1 MTALNS
7 GSFYQ
12 DTIAAI
18 ATAPGRGGIGVIR
31 LSGNDA
37 KTIALALTHR
47 RKLTPRYAHYTSF
60 HDDHRVIDD
69 GIAIFFPGPQSFTG
83 EDVVELQGHGGPVI
97 LQLLLR
103 RCFDLGARQAR
114 AGEFSERAFLN
125 DKLDLVQAE
134 AIADLIN
141 AQTATAARQAQAS
154 LRGTFSDAIGDV
166 REQLV
171 SLRKYVE
178 AAIDFPEEEID
189 FLSEGRVTQQLNTL
203 LNTAKTLRANAKQGA
218 IFRSGASVVL
228 AGRPNAGKSSLLN
241 ALAED
246 QVAIVTDVPGTTRD
260 VVRQHVEIDG
270 VALHLTDTAGLR
282 ESDDAIEQEGIKRA
296 QKAISEADL
305 TIHLIDDNDPHVRA
319 IELPATNNILT
330 VLTKID
336 LSGRPG
342 GVISSESSS
351 ETTSNGAASGAL
363 AIAPAVAIS
372 SKTGAGLSELKKTIL
387 TMIGIDGA
395 GDTLFSARERHLLA
409 LDLCLTTLEQAEQQ
423 FLSSGAGELLAE
435 DLRRAH
441 DQLGEI
447 TGRMTSD
454 ELLGEIFSSFC
465 IGK

>member
-7 GSFYQ
+7 GSFYR

-31 LSGNDA
+31 LSGDQA

-47 RKLTPRYAHYTSF
+47 RTLTPRYAHYTSF

-69 GIAIFFPGPQSFTG
+69 GIAIFFPGPHSFTG

-154 LRGTFSDAIGDV
+154 LRGAFSDAIDDV
-166 REQLV
+166 RQQLV
-171 SLRKYVE
+171 TLRKYVE

-218 IFRSGASVVL
+218 IFRSGATVVL

-241 ALAED
+241 ALAGD

-282 ESDDAIEQEGIKRA
+282 DSDDAIEQEGIKRA
-296 QKAISEADL
+296 QRAISEADL
-305 TIHLIDDNDPHVRA
+305 TIHLIDDNDPHARA
-319 IELPATNNILT
+319 VELPDTNNLLT

-336 LSGRPG
+336 LSGRPD
-342 GVISSESSS
+342 GVISSEISP
-351 ETTSNGAASGAL
+351 AST
-363 AIAPAVAIS
+363 PAVAIS
-372 SKTGAGLSELKKTIL
+372 SKTGAGLSELKKIIL
-387 TMIGIDGA
+387 TMIGVDGA
-395 GDTLFSARERHLLA
+395 GNTLFSARERHLLA
-409 LDLCLTTLEQAEQQ
+409 LDSCLTTLEGAEDQ

>member
-31 LSGNDA
+31 LSGDQA

-47 RKLTPRYAHYTSF
+47 RTLTPRYAHYTSF

-69 GIAIFFPGPQSFTG
+69 GIAIFFPGPHSFTG

-154 LRGTFSDAIGDV
+154 LRGAFSDAIDDV
-166 REQLV
+166 RQQLV
-171 SLRKYVE
+171 TLRKYVE

-218 IFRSGASVVL
+218 IFRSGATVVL

-241 ALAED
+241 ALAGD

-282 ESDDAIEQEGIKRA
+282 DSDDAIEQEGIKRA
-296 QKAISEADL
+296 QRAISEADL
-305 TIHLIDDNDPHVRA
+305 TIHLIDDNDPHARA
-319 IELPATNNILT
+319 VELPDTNNLLT

-336 LSGRPG
+336 LSGRPD
-342 GVISSESSS
+342 GVISSEISP
-351 ETTSNGAASGAL
+351 AST
-363 AIAPAVAIS
+363 PAVAIS
-372 SKTGAGLSELKKTIL
+372 SKTGAGLSELKKIIL
-387 TMIGIDGA
+387 TMIGVDGA
-395 GDTLFSARERHLLA
+395 GNTLFSARERHLLA
-409 LDLCLTTLEQAEQQ
+409 LDSCLTTLEGAEDQ

>member
-31 LSGNDA
+31 LSGDQA
-37 KTIALALTHR
+37 KTIAQALTHR
-47 RKLTPRYAHYTSF
+47 RTLTPRYAHYTSF

-69 GIAIFFPGPQSFTG
+69 GIAIFFPGPHSFTG
-83 EDVVELQGHGGPVI
+83 EDVVEIQGHGGPVI

-154 LRGTFSDAIGDV
+154 LRGAFSDAIDDV
-166 REQLV
+166 RQQLV
-171 SLRKYVE
+171 TLRKYVE

-218 IFRSGASVVL
+218 IFRSGATVVL

-241 ALAED
+241 ALAGD

-282 ESDDAIEQEGIKRA
+282 DSDDAIEQEGIKRA
-296 QKAISEADL
+296 QRAISEADL
-305 TIHLIDDNDPHVRA
+305 TIHLIDDNDPHARA
-319 IELPATNNILT
+319 VELPDTNNLLT

-336 LSGRPG
+336 LSGRPD
-342 GVISSESSS
+342 GVISSEISP
-351 ETTSNGAASGAL
+351 AST
-363 AIAPAVAIS
+363 PAVAIS
-372 SKTGAGLSELKKTIL
+372 SKTGAGLSELKKVIL
-387 TMIGIDGA
+387 TIIGVDGA
-395 GDTLFSARERHLLA
+395 GNTLFSARERHLLA
-409 LDLCLTTLEQAEQQ
+409 LDSCLTTLERAEDQ

>member
-31 LSGNDA
+31 LSGDDA
-37 KTIALALTHR
+37 QTIALALTHR
-47 RKLTPRYAHYTSF
+47 RTLTPRYAHYTSF

-69 GIAIFFPGPQSFTG
+69 GIAIFFPGPHSFTG

-154 LRGTFSDAIGDV
+154 LRGTFSDAIDDV

-218 IFRSGASVVL
+218 IFRSGATVVL

-260 VVRQHVEIDG
+260 VVRQHVEVDG

-305 TIHLIDDNDPHVRA
+305 TIHLIDDNDPHAHA
-319 IELPATNNILT
+319 IELPATNNLLT

-351 ETTSNGAASGAL
+351 ETASNDAPAV
-363 AIAPAVAIS
+363 APAVAIS

-395 GDTLFSARERHLLA
+395 DDTLFSARERHLLA
-409 LDLCLTTLEQAEQQ
+409 LDLCLTTLEQAKQQ

-441 DQLGEI
+441 DQLGDI

>member
-31 LSGNDA
+31 LSGDQA

-47 RKLTPRYAHYTSF
+47 RTLTPRYAHYTSF

-69 GIAIFFPGPQSFTG
+69 GIAIFFPGPHSFTG

-154 LRGTFSDAIGDV
+154 LRGAFSDAIDDV
-166 REQLV
+166 RQQLV
-171 SLRKYVE
+171 TLRKYVE

-218 IFRSGASVVL
+218 IFRSGATVVL

-241 ALAED
+241 ALAGD

-282 ESDDAIEQEGIKRA
+282 DSDDAIEQEGIKRA
-296 QKAISEADL
+296 QRAISEADL
-305 TIHLIDDNDPHVRA
+305 TIHLIDDNDPHARA
-319 IELPATNNILT
+319 VELPDTNNLLT

-336 LSGRPG
+336 LSGRPD
-342 GVISSESSS
+342 GVISSEISP
-351 ETTSNGAASGAL
+351 AST
-363 AIAPAVAIS
+363 PAVAIS
-372 SKTGAGLSELKKTIL
+372 SKTGAGLSELKKVIL
-387 TMIGIDGA
+387 TIIGVDGA
-395 GDTLFSARERHLLA
+395 GNTLFSARERHLLA
-409 LDLCLTTLEQAEQQ
+409 LDSCLTTLEGAEDQ